1 MANLDAALADTRAAA
16 DELMATAERAGAAWA
31 TPRAPGKWSPSQLV
45 EHVSRALEESA
56 HVVTEHPSKFPSLP
70 SFVRPLLRGLL
81 FKRVLKT
88 GKFPKGRAPKAFNPT
103 QGSAT
108 PADARR
114 RLDGAVTSFEQA
126 CRARTANA
134 PTFDSSVFGRLAVV
148 DYVRFQELHTR
159 HHCRQLA

>member
-1 MANLDAALADTRAAA
+1 MSSGFRGAHAAATTVTSATAASTRRGRLSVAFGGKSTHATPVLRGGLMANLDAALADTRAAA

-81 FKRVLKT
+81 FKRVLNT
-88 GKFPKGRAPKAFNPT
+88 GKF
-103 QGSAT
+103 
-108 PADARR
+108 
-114 RLDGAVTSFEQA
+114 
-126 CRARTANA
+126 
-134 PTFDSSVFGRLAVV
+134 
-148 DYVRFQELHTR
+148 
-159 HHCRQLA
+159 